1 MRVSRDLQEPQLATA
16 RAPTPAP
23 GGEARLEPRA
33 AASVTASPS
42 LRDLGRLGLG
52 AADGG
57 HALQGPWGCWYE
69 KKFLDSG
76 DKVSIDLLEE
86 ESGNG
91 WHDYGS
97 IYVII

>member
-1 MRVSRDLQEPQLATA
+1 
-16 RAPTPAP
+16 
-23 GGEARLEPRA
+23 
-33 AASVTASPS
+33 
-42 LRDLGRLGLG
+42 
-52 AADGG
+52 
-57 HALQGPWGCWYE
+57 LQGPWGCWYE

-76 DKVSIDLLEE
+76 DKVLIDLLEE